1 MILTPDQRL
10 RVFVSSTLQELAA
23 ERAAVRDAIA
33 GLQLTPVLFEL
44 GARPHPPQALYR
56 SYLEQSHVFV
66 GIYGESY
73 GWVAPGASIS
83 GIEEEYELS
92 RGLPRL
98 LYVKEPA
105 PAREPRLAAL
115 LARVEADGAA
125 AYKPYAAAAELSRLV
140 AQDVA
145 LLLAERF
152 HVAAEPSPS
161 AAPRT
166 LPAPR
171 TSFVGRRLELVWL
184 EELIAG
190 GTRLVTL
197 TGPGGVGKTRLAVE
211 VARRLAGAYPK
222 ASSSSRSTGSTPPS
236 SFRARSRRRSAYES
250 SRTIRSRPWA
260 RSCVPGAC
268 CS

>member
-1 MILTPDQRL
+1 VILTPDQRL
-10 RVFVSSTLQELAA
+10 RVFVSSTLQELAS

-56 SYLEQSHVFV
+56 AYLEQSHVFV

-73 GWVAPGASIS
+73 GWVAPGASIF
-83 GIEEEYELS
+83 GIEDEYELS

-105 PAREPRLAAL
+105 PGREPRLAAL

-125 AYKPYAAAAELSRLV
+125 AYKPYAAASEFSSLV

-152 HVAAEPSPS
+152 HVAAEPSPA

-171 TSFVGRRLELVWL
+171 TSFVGRRLELARL
-184 EELIAG
+184 EELFA
-190 GTRLVTL
+190 
-197 TGPGGVGKTRLAVE
+197 A
-211 VARRLAGAYPK
+211 ARG
-222 ASSSSRSTGSTPPS
+222 SSP
-236 SFRARSRRRSAYES
+236 
-250 SRTIRSRPWA
+250 
-260 RSCVPGAC
+260 
-268 CS
+268 